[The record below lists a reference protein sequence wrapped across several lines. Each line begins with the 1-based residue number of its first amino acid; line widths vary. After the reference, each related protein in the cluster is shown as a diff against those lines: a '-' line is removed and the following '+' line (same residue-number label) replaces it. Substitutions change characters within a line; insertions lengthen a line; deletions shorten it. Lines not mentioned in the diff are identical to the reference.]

1 MDLFVVPTIGFK
13 LVYCLVLLA
22 HGRREFVHHA
32 VTAHPTAER
41 IARQMTEA
49 FPWDSAPRY
58 LVRDR
63 DGVYGHVVRRRL
75 HAPGIDRHGDR

>member
-49 FPWDSAPRY
+49 FPHGTQRQDIWCEIETAPM
-58 LVRDR
+58 
-63 DGVYGHVVRRRL
+63 
-75 HAPGIDRHGDR
+75 AMS